1 MTTMSS
7 GTSAV
12 VVRPDAQTAGAE
24 VVWPPDHRFLRVAFI
39 LVSENRQARIAERR
53 NHLDL

>member
-1 MTTMSS
+1 
-7 GTSAV
+7 
-12 VVRPDAQTAGAE
+12 VRPDAQTAGAE